1 LAGRTY
7 LDKLCF
13 TIYAWRDRLHDTNT
27 DDPLIK
33 RALAAYFRGG
43 NALESRPIPSNDSY
57 VTEHEGKHYVV
68 LKNVNGILA
77 VYRVR
82 NTGVLKGL
90 KRWPQEIETMK
101 VMPITNVDPH
111 KPRKGF
117 RMGNPV
123 AKIVQGDTDQG
134 MKPISSESRDA
145 EVSDALI
152 GRSAVPPPE
161 TAPISNMTRI
171 IDRAAQKATFD
182 AADALDGTIHRM
194 ADRAK
199 EQRK

>member
-1 LAGRTY
+1 MS
-7 LDKLCF
+7 
-13 TIYAWRDRLHDTNT
+13 T

-33 RALAAYFRGG
+33 RAFAAYFRGAG
-43 NALESRPIPSNDSY
+43 ALESRPIPSNDSY
-57 VTEHEGKHYVV
+57 VMEHEGKHYVV

-82 NTGVLKGL
+82 NSGVLKGL

-101 VMPITNVDPH
+101 VMPITNVDPR
-111 KPRKGF
+111 KPRRGF

-123 AKIVQGDTDQG
+123 EKIEQDESNQG
-134 MKPISSESRDA
+134 MKPISSESRGA
-145 EVSDALI
+145 EVPDALI
-152 GRSAVPPPE
+152 GRSALPPHE
-161 TAPISNMTRI
+161 MAPISNMRRI
-171 IDRAAQKATFD
+171 IDSASQEATFD

-194 ADRAK
+194 VDRVK